1 MRRLMILGITLLC
14 ASPAALSAQL
24 GLKGGLLWSDVSNSG
39 LLPGEL
45 EGRTGFT
52 IGLALDGG
60 KAPLGLG
67 VEALYARR
75 GLESS
80 SPADAR
86 KLNYIDVPVYLRV
99 AFPTP
104 GIQPFAY
111 AGPQFSFEIA
121 CDTEE
126 GDCPENDPGVG
137 ERPSTTFAA
146 LVGAGLRLGER
157 SAFSV
162 EARYMYGLTD
172 LKLNTVTDSESYKDR
187 VFLLLAGMS
196 F

>member
-1 MRRLMILGITLLC
+1 MRRLILLGIALLC
-14 ASPAALSAQL
+14 ATPAALSAQL
-24 GLKGGLLWSDVSNSG
+24 GLKGGMLWSDVSNSG
-39 LLPGEL
+39 VLPGEL

-52 IGLALDGG
+52 IGLALDAG
-60 KAPLGLG
+60 KAPLGIG
-67 VEALYARR
+67 IEALYAKR

-80 SPADAR
+80 SPADSR
-86 KLNYIDVPVYLRV
+86 KLNYIDVPAYLRV
-99 AFPTP
+99 AIPVT

-111 AGPQFSFEIA
+111 AGPQISFEIA
-121 CDTEE
+121 CDTDE

-137 ERPSTTFAA
+137 ERPATTFAA
-146 LVGAGLRLGER
+146 VFGGGLRFGER

-172 LKLNTVTDSESYKDR
+172 LKLNTVTDSDSYKDR
-187 VFLLLAGMS
+187 VFMLLAGMS